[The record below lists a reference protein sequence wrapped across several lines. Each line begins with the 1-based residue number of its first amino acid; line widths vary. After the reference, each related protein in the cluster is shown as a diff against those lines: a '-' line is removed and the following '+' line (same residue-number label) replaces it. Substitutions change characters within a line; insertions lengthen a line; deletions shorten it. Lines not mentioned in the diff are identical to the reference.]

1 MFLFA
6 WVSGVD
12 FPVPLSVDPFLC
24 FLRFQGVMDL
34 CISFPPLGPCHDPI
48 VEYCAA
54 LCYVTYISLL
64 FMYIFFREFFF
75 SPIVSVWDQSYKVCD
90 TSDSPQI
97 AFKMCVV
104 KISECNV
111 NVPYFTCKRAS
122 PAVPQSP

>member
-6 WVSGVD
+6 LVNGVA
-12 FPVPLSVDPFLC
+12 FPIPLSVDPFLF
-24 FLRFQGVMDL
+24 FLRFQDVQDL

-64 FMYIFFREFFF
+64 FMYIFFREKKYIF
-75 SPIVSVWDQSYKVCD
+75 SSIVSVWGQIYKVSA

-97 AFKMCVV
+97 AFKV
-104 KISECNV
+104 
-111 NVPYFTCKRAS
+111 
-122 PAVPQSP
+122 